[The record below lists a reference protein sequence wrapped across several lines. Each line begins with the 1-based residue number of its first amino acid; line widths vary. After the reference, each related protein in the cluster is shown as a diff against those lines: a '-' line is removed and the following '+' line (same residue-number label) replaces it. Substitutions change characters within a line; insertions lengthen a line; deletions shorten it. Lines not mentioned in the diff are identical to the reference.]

1 MQTNMTKSVKIFWR
15 IFFGGFA
22 AVILLL
28 LLINLGWIGDMPS
41 IDDIENPSASQASQV
56 FADDGTPMGKY
67 YIEDRVNVL
76 TRDISKHVVNALVA
90 TEDKRFYDH
99 SGIDGF
105 SLMRAFI
112 YLGSEGGASTI
123 TMQTAKNLFTEN
135 WSTKNFLLRSIQ
147 KLKEGIIAI
156 KLERNFTKE
165 EILTLYLNTVAFGD
179 NVFGIRNAS
188 NTFFQKEPDRINV
201 EEAAVLI
208 GMINGPGIYN
218 PRTNPRR
225 ALERRNLVLNRMV
238 TKGYLTSVEADI
250 LKRKPIDLHYSKLN
264 ENNGLGP
271 YFRMILGEEM
281 KRWCKEH
288 KKNNG
293 DAYNLYRDGLK
304 IYTTISPRMQTYAE
318 EAVAKHMSYMQKLL
332 NMQENIKKGT
342 VWKGYENVLEAA
354 ARQSERWR
362 NLKKEGMDEED
373 IRKTFD
379 QKTQMHIFAWN
390 KTRGKDTVMTPYDSI
405 KYHRQMMQAGFMVM
419 NPLDG
424 QIKAWVGGIDYKTFK
439 FDHANINTKRQVGS
453 TMKPLLYSLAIE
465 EAGFTPNTTVYDQQQ
480 SFGGYGMVPATT
492 KTCTGN
498 TMPMAMALAKSRN
511 CATAYVLKQLDNGGN
526 EGAKRLIT
534 FLRKCDFSSNIPS
547 YPSIGIGAV
556 ELSLYEMMQGYSMF
570 PGRGFNAKPMYITR
584 IEDRNGNV
592 LATFTPHRK
601 EVISDVTAY
610 SVIKMMQGVVQ
621 FGTGANIWSFDI
633 PGGMEIAGKT
643 GTTNDNS
650 DAWFMGYTPQI
661 LAGGWVGCDDRFI
674 RFNTES
680 KNGEGG
686 RAAMPIWAYF
696 MGKAAADPNCG
707 IDSKITFVKPD
718 AINDIDINNFNI
730 NTPLIGDGES
740 NATTGT
746 SKDYDVPKEIKP
758 EDIGHESEI
767 KIEDV
772 KPADKPAVTPP
783 KTGDSKDPKK
793 QPEKTPVPATEPK
806 KVKAVMP
813 PPVKK
818 PGGGK

>member
-1 MQTNMTKSVKIFWR
+1 MSKSVKIFWK

-22 AVILLL
+22 FVILFLL
-28 LLINLGWIGDMPS
+28 MINWGWIGDMPS

-56 FADDGTPMGKY
+56 YADDGTPMGKY
-67 YIEDRVNVL
+67 YIEDRVDVL
-76 TRDISKHVVNALVA
+76 NKDISKHVINALVA

-105 SLMRAFI
+105 SLIRAFM

-147 KLKEGIIAI
+147 KLKEAIIAI
-156 KLERNFTKE
+156 KLEKNFTKE

-188 NTFFQKEPDRINV
+188 NTFFQKEPDRINIQ
-201 EEAAVLI
+201 EAAVLI
-208 GMINGPGIYN
+208 GMVNGPGVYN

-225 ALERRNLVLNRMV
+225 SLERRNLVLNRMV
-238 TKGYLTSVEADI
+238 SMNYLSAAEAEV
-250 LKRKPIDLHYSKLN
+250 LKRNPIDLNYKKVN

-271 YFRMILGEEM
+271 YFRMVLGEDM
-281 KRWCKEH
+281 KKWCKEH

-293 DAYNLYRDGLK
+293 DNYNLYRDGLRF
-304 IYTTISPRMQTYAE
+304 YTTINPRMQMYAE
-318 EAVAKHMSYMQKLL
+318 EAVAKHISYMQKLL
-332 NMQENIKKGT
+332 NAQENIKKGT
-342 VWKGYENVLEAA
+342 VWKGYEHVIEAA
-354 ARQSERWR
+354 AKQSDRWR
-362 NLKKEGMDEED
+362 NLKKEGMDDEE

-379 QKTQMHIFAWN
+379 QKIPMHIFAWN
-390 KTRGKDTVMTPYDSI
+390 TTRGKDTVMTPLDSI
-405 KYHRQMMQAGFMVM
+405 KYHRQMLQAGFMVM

-424 QIKAWVGGIDYKTFK
+424 QIKAWVGGVDFKTFK
-439 FDHANINTKRQVGS
+439 YDHANINTKRQVGS

-465 EAGFTPNTTVYDQQQ
+465 EAGFTPNTTVYDIQQ
-480 SFGGYGMVPATT
+480 SFGGYGMVPATS
-492 KTCTGN
+492 KTCTGAA
-498 TMPMAMALAKSRN
+498 MPMAMALAKSRN
-511 CATAYVLKQLDNGGN
+511 CATAYVLKQLDNNGN
-526 EGAKRLIT
+526 NGAKRLIE
-534 FLRKCDFSSNIPS
+534 FLRKCDFQSNIPA

-556 ELSLYEMMQGYSMF
+556 ELSLIEMMQGYSMF

-592 LATFTPHRK
+592 LANFTPKRK

-610 SVIKMMQGVVQ
+610 SVIKMMQGVMLV
-621 FGTGANIWSFDI
+621 GTGAGIWGYDM

-650 DAWFMGYTPQI
+650 DAWFMGYTPQL

-696 MGKAAADPNCG
+696 MDKAANDPNCG
-707 IDSKITFVKPD
+707 IDQKLTFAKPEGMNE
-718 AINDIDINNFNI
+718 INIDWKNGALPI
-730 NTPLIGDGES
+730 PSGEDDG
-740 NATTGT
+740 AAGTGT
-746 SKDYDVPKEIKP
+746 EDQYSPKTMSADDLAPAESDV
-758 EDIGHESEI
+758 
-767 KIEDV
+767 KIITDKTTPAG
-772 KPADKPAVTPP
+772 KPADPKSGKKTEEKPAGTQATTPGVP
-783 KTGDSKDPKK
+783 KPKA
-793 QPEKTPVPATEPK
+793 P
-806 KVKAVMP
+806 MP
-813 PPVKK
+813 PQQKK
-818 PGGGK
+818 PGGTN

>member
-1 MQTNMTKSVKIFWR
+1 MSKSVKIFWK

-22 AVILLL
+22 FVILFLIM
-28 LLINLGWIGDMPS
+28 INLGWIGDMPS

-56 FADDGTPMGKY
+56 YADDGTPMGKY
-67 YIEDRVNVL
+67 YIEDRVDVL
-76 TRDISKHVVNALVA
+76 NKDISKHVINALVA

-105 SLMRAFI
+105 SLMRAFM

-147 KLKEGIIAI
+147 KLKEAIIAI
-156 KLERNFTKE
+156 KLEKNFTKE

-188 NTFFQKEPDRINV
+188 NTFFQKEPDRLNV
-201 EEAAVLI
+201 AEAAVLI
-208 GMINGPGIYN
+208 GMVNGPGIYN

-225 ALERRNLVLNRMV
+225 SLERRNLVLNRMV
-238 TKGYLTSVEADI
+238 SMNYLSAAEAEI
-250 LKRKPIDLHYSKLN
+250 LKHKPIDLNYKKVN

-271 YFRMILGEEM
+271 YFRMVLGEDM
-281 KRWCKEH
+281 KKWCKEH

-293 DAYNLYRDGLK
+293 DNYNLYRDGLK
-304 IYTTISPRMQTYAE
+304 IYTTINPRMQMYAE
-318 EAVAKHMSYMQKLL
+318 ESVARHIADMQKLL
-332 NMQENIKKGT
+332 NAQENIKKGT
-342 VWKGYENVLEAA
+342 VWKGYEHVLEAA
-354 ARQSERWR
+354 AKQSERWR
-362 NLKKEGMDEED
+362 NLKKDGMDDED

-379 QKTQMHIFAWN
+379 QKVQMHIFAWN
-390 KTRGKDTVMTPYDSI
+390 KTRGKDTVMTPMDSI
-405 KYHRQMMQAGFMVM
+405 KYHRQMLQAGFMVM

-424 QIKAWVGGIDYKTFK
+424 QIKAWVGGVDFKTFK

-465 EAGFTPNTTVYDQQQ
+465 EAGFTPNTTVYDIQQ
-480 SFGGYGMVPATT
+480 SFGGYGMVPATP
-492 KTCTGN
+492 KTCTGAA
-498 TMPMAMALAKSRN
+498 MPMALALAKSRN
-511 CATAYVLKQLDNGGN
+511 CATAYVLKQLDNNGN
-526 EGAKRLIT
+526 NGAKRLIE
-534 FLRKCDFSSNIPS
+534 FLRKCDFQSPIPA

-556 ELSLYEMMQGYSMF
+556 EMSLIEMMQGYSMF

-592 LATFTPHRK
+592 LANFTPRRK

-610 SVIKMMQGVVQ
+610 SVIKMMQGVMLV
-621 FGTGANIWSFDI
+621 GTGAGIWGYDM

-650 DAWFMGYTPQI
+650 DAWFMGYTPQL

-674 RFNTES
+674 RFSTES

-696 MGKAAADPNCG
+696 MDKAANDPNCG
-707 IDSKITFVKPD
+707 IDQKSTFAKPEGMNE
-718 AINDIDINNFNI
+718 INIDWKNGAVSI
-730 NTPLIGDGES
+730 PSDEEVGVG
-740 NATTGT
+740 TGT
-746 SKDYDVPKEIKP
+746 EDQYSPKTMSE
-758 EDIGHESEI
+758 EDLAPAESDI
-767 KIEDV
+767 KIVPEKPTTSG
-772 KPADKPAVTPP
+772 KPAD
-783 KTGDSKDPKK
+783 PKK
-793 QPEKTPVPATEPK
+793 GKNPGDKPVGTPATSPADQKPK
-806 KVKAVMP
+806 HLMP
-813 PPVKK
+813 PQPKK
-818 PGGGK
+818 PGGTN

>member
-1 MQTNMTKSVKIFWR
+1 MTKSVRIFWR
-15 IFFGGFA
+15 IFFGGFG
-22 AVILLL
+22 AVVLLL

-105 SLMRAFI
+105 SLTRAFL
-112 YLGSEGGASTI
+112 YLGSDGGASTI

-147 KLKEGIIAI
+147 KLKEAIIAI

-165 EILTLYLNTVAFGD
+165 EIITLYLNTVAFSN

-188 NTFFQKEPDRINV
+188 TTFFQKEPDRLNV
-201 EEAAVLI
+201 EEAALLV
-208 GMINGPGIYN
+208 GMINAPGIYN
-218 PRTNPRR
+218 PLTNPRR
-225 ALERRNLVLNRMV
+225 SLERRNLVINRMV
-238 TKGYLTSVEADI
+238 SMKYLTAAEAEI
-250 LKRKPIDLHYSKLN
+250 LKRKPITTNYRKLN

-271 YFRMILGEEM
+271 YFRMILGEDM
-281 KRWCKEH
+281 KKWCKEH

-293 DAYNLYRDGLK
+293 DNYNLYRDGLK
-304 IYTTISPRMQTYAE
+304 IYTTISPRMQQYAE
-318 EAVAKHMSYMQKLL
+318 EAVSKHLSGWQKLL
-332 NMQENIKKGT
+332 NAQENIKNGT
-342 VWKGYENVLEAA
+342 VWKGYENVLESAA
-354 ARQSERWR
+354 KQSDRWR
-362 NLKKEGMDEED
+362 NLKKEGMDDED

-390 KTRGKDTVMTPYDSI
+390 NTRGKDTVMTPLDSI
-405 KYHRQMMQAGFMVM
+405 KYHRQMLQAGFMVM

-465 EAGFTPNTTVYDQQQ
+465 EAGFTPSTIVYDQQQ

-492 KTCTGN
+492 KTCTGT

-526 EGAKRLIT
+526 EGAKRLIN
-534 FLRKCDFSSNIPS
+534 FLRKCDFTSNIPA

-556 ELSLYEMMQGYSMF
+556 EMSLYEMMQGYSMF

-610 SVIKMMQGVVQ
+610 SVIKMMQGVVT
-621 FGTGANIWSFDI
+621 FGTGANIWSFDV
-633 PGGMEIAGKT
+633 PRDMEIAGKT

-650 DAWFMGYTPQI
+650 DAWFMGYTPQL

-674 RFNTES
+674 RFNTDS

-686 RAAMPIWAYF
+686 RAAMPIWGYF
-696 MGKAAADPNCG
+696 MAKAAADPNCG
-707 IDSKITFVKPD
+707 IDSKLTFVKPD
-718 AINDIDINNFNI
+718 AMNEIDINNFNT
-730 NTPLIGDGES
+730 NTPVLGGE
-740 NATTGT
+740 AEDAGTGT
-746 SKDYDVPKEIKP
+746 SNDYEVPKDIKP
-758 EDIGHESEI
+758 EDIGPESEI
-767 KIEDV
+767 KI
-772 KPADKPAVTPP
+772 
-783 KTGDSKDPKK
+783 
-793 QPEKTPVPATEPK
+793 TEPK
-806 KVKAVMP
+806 TNNPKDTKKSTDKPQTAPAVVPDKKAKAVLP
-813 PPVKK
+813 PAPVKK
-818 PGGGK
+818 PGGR